1 MPTRFV
7 RLSRRGLLKW
17 AAGAGLLGALPFLYQ
32 RYRLQFSPLGPPVI
46 IARSE
51 WGAEEPNPILKIESG
66 PETFNTVVV
75 HHSAMAL
82 SEGPRDIQYVHV
94 HRRGFLD
101 IGYHFVIDGRGRIY
115 EGRSLTVHGAHVSGH
130 NAGTLGIALMGNYEE
145 SEPIPDQLDRLKWL
159 VRNLMAKHP
168 ITHLA
173 GHRDF
178 LPGKTLCPGKNLEPL
193 LPALA
198 GELGLKFGAGGYIGP
213 EPAATS
219 PTTPSPHRETAPV
232 PKADSL

>member
-1 MPTRFV
+1 MPTRLF

-17 AAGAGLLGALPFLYQ
+17 AMGAAILGALPFLYH
-32 RYRLQFSPLGPPVI
+32 RYRLQLSPLGPPTI

-51 WGAEEPNPILKIESG
+51 WGAEEPNPILKSEGS
-66 PETFNTVVV
+66 PEAFNTVVV

-82 SEGPRDIQYVHV
+82 SEGPRDIQYVHMR
-94 HRRGFLD
+94 RRGFLD

-115 EGRSLTVHGAHVSGH
+115 EGRSLAVHGAHVSGH

-145 SEPIPDQLDRLKWL
+145 SEPIPEQLARLKWL
-159 VRNLMAKHP
+159 IGNLMAKHP

-198 GELGLKFGAGGYIGP
+198 EELGLKFGAGGYLGP
-213 EPAATS
+213 EPTAVS
-219 PTTPSPHRETAPV
+219 PTIASPDRATDTP

>member
-1 MPTRFV
+1 MPSRFH
-7 RLSRRGLLKW
+7 RFSRRGLLKW
-17 AAGAGLLGALPFLYQ
+17 IAGSAAIGALPFLY
-32 RYRLQFSPLGPPVI
+32 RRFRPSASSLGPPAI

-51 WGAEEPNPILKIESG
+51 WGAEEPDPSLQNERG

-82 SEGPRDIQYVHV
+82 SDGPRDIQSMHM

-115 EGRSLTVHGAHVSGH
+115 EGRNLAVHGAHVSGH

-145 SEPIPDQLDRLKWL
+145 IEPAPEQLARLKWL
-159 VRNLMAKHP
+159 VGNLMAKHP

-198 GELGLKFGAGGYIGP
+198 GELGLKFGAGGYVGP
-213 EPAATS
+213 EPTAADPASAS
-219 PTTPSPHRETAPV
+219 PLRATDIA
-232 PKADSL
+232 PKADAP